1 MIHPQAADTP
11 FWQLVALL
19 PEARADRRAPS
30 VQRIAG
36 DPRVV
41 VRRRH
46 AIAYA
51 GAEAEVSRDP
61 DVHLRFRFEDEEAR
75 VIAVA
80 VTVGAAGV
88 VVVVADARSAA
99 ADERVEGHAHRAV
112 VPLPPLEH
120 ATAVREAGVVAVGIE
135 LPVAARADEQVTR
148 EHDAAVASEKMRRVM
163 AHFAKPVVGR
173 EREAALLTLAGDL
186 SDAGLGSW

>member
-80 VTVGAAGV
+80 VTVVAAVVRRWIAGSWAAGV

-99 ADERVEGHAHRAV
+99 ADERVEG
-112 VPLPPLEH
+112 
-120 ATAVREAGVVAVGIE
+120 
-135 LPVAARADEQVTR
+135 
-148 EHDAAVASEKMRRVM
+148 
-163 AHFAKPVVGR
+163 
-173 EREAALLTLAGDL
+173 
-186 SDAGLGSW
+186 